1 MIHLRKRSMVSYF
14 ITPLFLILLLFGL
27 FSIVWLRSNFVSA
40 EYTISE
46 LENKRMEMLRE
57 TKMLMAEKSMLL
69 SMQKV
74 EKTAVRNLGLVF
86 PDRKKVLY
94 VKGTE
99 MGPQKA
105 SFTIPSTYSYGRTP
119 TGR

>member
-1 MIHLRKRSMVSYF
+1 MVSYF
-14 ITPLFLILLLFGL
+14 ITPFSLILLLVGL
-27 FSIVWLRSNFVSA
+27 FSIVWLRSSFVSA

-46 LENKRMEMLRE
+46 LENKRIEMLRE
-57 TKMLMAEKSMLL
+57 TKMLMAQKSMLL

-86 PDRKKVLY
+86 PDRKKVVY

-99 MGPQKA
+99 DGVQKA
-105 SFTIPSTYSYGRTP
+105 SFKVPSPYSYARTP
-119 TGR
+119 MSR